1 MAMGMSREHPTDEQA
16 IERYRYM
23 LRTAPPE
30 TIEQA
35 HAEAF
40 ARLTDRQ
47 RRLVLEQLM
56 QATPERE
63 RRAAA
68 TDDPASL
75 ARLATRAEV
84 RQPGSIERILGGT
97 GGMGGPGVGGLMAG
111 TLLSSLAGT
120 VIGSMIARQFF
131 AHAAEREDTAAG
143 DTDPQGHM
151 AEEEAGPDD
160 HDEVAGDLDAD
171 AGGFEIDV

>member
-1 MAMGMSREHPTDEQA
+1 MGMNREHLTDEQA

-47 RRLVLEQLM
+47 RRLVLEQLIK
-56 QATPERE
+56 ATPERE
-63 RRAAA
+63 GRAAA
-68 TDDPASL
+68 ADDPASL

-84 RQPGSIERILGGT
+84 RQPGTIERLLGGA
-97 GGMGGPGVGGLMAG
+97 GGRGGPGLGGFMAG

-120 VIGSMIARQFF
+120 VIGSMIAQQFF
-131 AHAAEREDTAAG
+131 AHAGEREDMAASG
-143 DTDPQGHM
+143 ADPDRTM
-151 AEEEAGPDD
+151 AEHEAGPEE